1 MCAKSTVD
9 MLAHTGAKYA
19 YAQSK
24 GRWVNMG
31 DHRVYI
37 EGDLD
42 RSRKKVRLGTFS
54 SCPFNWFTVVF
65 CKFLSSLCTSS
76 LFLSSTPYNFEYYAF
91 ISSFLLPDYY
101 FINFN
106 DLVDFCSSFLYFTFP
121 PFHLFFFSFSF
132 SLSS

>member
-1 MCAKSTVD
+1 

-42 RSRKKVRLGTFS
+42 RSRKKVMSPPVTF
-54 SCPFNWFTVVF
+54 CA
-65 CKFLSSLCTSS
+65 
-76 LFLSSTPYNFEYYAF
+76 EM
-91 ISSFLLPDYY
+91 
-101 FINFN
+101 
-106 DLVDFCSSFLYFTFP
+106 
-121 PFHLFFFSFSF
+121 
-132 SLSS
+132 